1 MSTPASLNSLEQFTA
16 KEMEKIFNL
25 TMEAGINDLVRNIDV
40 ITLNEKS
47 LLVDLIAQNAG
58 IKLTAGTTPEER
70 KRELGQKFDREF
82 IIEHLKKVL
91 EAELCSDSLNL
102 KDIVKYMHQGALLF
116 TGRAG
121 AIKYLVE
128 KQVFTPFSTIYMPD
142 ATEFSSKID
151 ISKQVDDSIKITE
164 SSKLRCMTTLKL
176 DKDCGVEGA
185 PTLITNDTDAEL
197 MEILG
202 ETSISK
208 QQEILSKFDIKS
220 KSRLIDEIFGDAQT
234 ATIAATET
242 TAIDEQIVAIPEPIA
257 TTETTAIDE
266 QTVAIPA
273 PIATTE
279 TTNAGENNNKF
290 MNFIKFLV
298 DCVTSIGRGISSL
311 IKARETQ
318 AKFKVASTQV
328 RTTTGATPQAKD
340 TVANA
345 AEGVEDVEYL
355 GEISAYTKRP

>member
-197 MEILG
+197 MEIIG

-242 TAIDEQIVAIPEPIA
+242 TAR
-257 TTETTAIDE
+257 DE

>member
-121 AIKYLVE
+121 AIKYLTE
-128 KQVFTPFSTIYMPD
+128 KQVMTPFSTIYMPD

-197 MEILG
+197 MEIIG

-242 TAIDEQIVAIPEPIA
+242 TAR
-257 TTETTAIDE
+257 DE

-318 AKFKVASTQV
+318 AKFKVASPQV
-328 RTTTGATPQAKD
+328 RTTTGATPQAED

>member
-58 IKLTAGTTPEER
+58 IKLTAGTTPEKR
-70 KRELGQKFDREF
+70 KEELGKKLNDREVM
-82 IIEHLKKVL
+82 IAHLKKVL

-102 KDIVKYMHQGALLF
+102 VDIVKYMHQGALLF

-121 AIKYLVE
+121 AIKYLTE
-128 KQVFTPFSTIYMPD
+128 KQVMTPFSTIYMPD

-242 TAIDEQIVAIPEPIA
+242 TAR
-257 TTETTAIDE
+257 DE

-318 AKFKVASTQV
+318 AKFKVASPQV
-328 RTTTGATPQAKD
+328 RTTTGATPQAED

>member
-197 MEILG
+197 MEIIG

-242 TAIDEQIVAIPEPIA
+242 TAR
-257 TTETTAIDE
+257 DE

-318 AKFKVASTQV
+318 AKFKVASPQV
-328 RTTTGATPQAKD
+328 RTTTGATPQAED